1 MPLYHVTL
9 EVRCRVK
16 ARDEDQARQIAA
28 EAAEGHADAFE
39 RSVIVVGA
47 EARACERVEA

>member
-1 MPLYHVTL
+1 MRQYRVTL
-9 EVRCRVK
+9 EVRCLVRARNEDEAK
-16 ARDEDQARQIAA
+16 AFAA